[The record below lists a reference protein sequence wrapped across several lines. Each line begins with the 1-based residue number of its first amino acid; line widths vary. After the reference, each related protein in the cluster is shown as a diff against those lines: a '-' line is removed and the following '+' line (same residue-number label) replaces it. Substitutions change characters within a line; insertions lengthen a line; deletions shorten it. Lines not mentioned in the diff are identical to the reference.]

1 MLQSK
6 NRTRK
11 ARRQELG
18 MYKRLVKLL
27 DSNINLVTQ
36 RGLYWKDQF
45 ESSQAAVRSLQA
57 AVASQRNQ
65 LAQKPSGLILGANG
79 RLIT

>member
-45 ESSQAAVRSLQA
+45 EQSQAALRA
-57 AVASQRNQ
+57 IKTERTITGNQ
-65 LAQKPSGLILGANG
+65 LSRSGLIYGSDG
-79 RLIT
+79 RKIIT

>member
-11 ARRQELG
+11 LKRQELSQ
-18 MYKRLVKLL
+18 YKRLVKLL
-27 DSNINLVTQ
+27 DTNLGMVTQ

-45 ESSQAAVRSLQA
+45 EQAQAMVQRYSVQMMKERKEHRSSLI
-57 AVASQRNQ
+57 
-65 LAQKPSGLILGANG
+65 LPEEKGLIILP
-79 RLIT
+79 